1 VAERRDLAEQLRE
14 DVLARD
20 QELGWL
26 DSGVRRRLD
35 QVLALDREQASL
47 DAVLAP
53 REKLPDEPEL
63 LVLARLD
70 QGSAPQASRGIRE
83 RGSRARPNP

>member
-1 VAERRDLAEQLRE
+1 VAERRDLAEQVRE
-14 DVLARD
+14 DVLTRD
-20 QELGWL
+20 EELGRL
-26 DSGVRRRLD
+26 DSSVRRRLD
-35 QVLALDREQASL
+35 QVLTLDREQARL

-63 LVLARLD
+63 LVLPRLD